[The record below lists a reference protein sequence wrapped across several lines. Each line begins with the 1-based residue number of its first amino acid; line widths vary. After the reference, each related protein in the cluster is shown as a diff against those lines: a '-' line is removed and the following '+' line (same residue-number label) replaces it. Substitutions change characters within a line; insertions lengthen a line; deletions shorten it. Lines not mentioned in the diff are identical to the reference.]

1 MESLCG
7 FIGLSPDVLQDAVVA
22 VVGRFAWPPLLDAVP
37 FLRGAFFKAGTFG
50 LCVGSVNL
58 RIRSRTELVRLNC
71 SRTPSFFSAVET
83 QSKCEFKSKKKKTTS
98 LELFHSLNLGHLIS
112 SSHHLLLHNSHPS
125 FPLSP
130 GLFPSPLFY
139 LWDLSSHTSLLY
151 SSYFNVI
158 MFIF

>member
-83 QSKCEFKSKKKKTTS
+83 QSKCEFKSKKKRQQA
-98 LELFHSLNLGHLIS
+98 
-112 SSHHLLLHNSHPS
+112 
-125 FPLSP
+125 
-130 GLFPSPLFY
+130 
-139 LWDLSSHTSLLY
+139 
-151 SSYFNVI
+151 
-158 MFIF
+158 